1 MLGLFVLFLFVY
13 FLRNRLLSLFRS
25 LNLFDSNDQVEF
37 ESVAADA
44 SYHDLHE
51 APKIESPSDEQ
62 LGSQGKDYS
71 IITAVEKSMTDQNVL
86 DGISYLDLAD
96 DGSYEENT
104 VLEFDTEEASEEL
117 EDLSFDERF
126 ERLLA
131 ERDFE
136 FARELLDFARHNEID
151 DERYHCERLRLLEK
165 MKDEDGF
172 YEYYYEIEAKIP
184 TFSQGLQTEIS
195 QLVVQLAHH

>member
-1 MLGLFVLFLFVY
+1 M
-13 FLRNRLLSLFRS
+13 
-25 LNLFDSNDQVEF
+25 EF

-44 SYHDLHE
+44 SYHELHE
-51 APKIESPSDEQ
+51 EPKIESPSDEQ

-117 EDLSFDERF
+117 EDLSFGERF